1 MYVGGGVSRTP
12 SSDGDKMHYGHIY
25 HPKTGA
31 WLASVKDGK
40 ITARGDVSYSLV
52 GDMIV
57 AADGTKLGYLALRD
71 GLTKG
76 NSDLANRL
84 FPR

>member
-1 MYVGGGVSRTP
+1 MEKKMSR
-12 SSDGDKMHYGHIY
+12 HYGFIRNQE
-25 HPKTGA
+25 TGECVA
-31 WLASVKDGK
+31 RVENGKVTTADG
-40 ITARGDVSYSLV
+40 ISYSLV

-57 AADGTKLGYLALRD
+57 AEDGTKLGYLGTFV

-76 NSDLANRL
+76 PDNLANRL